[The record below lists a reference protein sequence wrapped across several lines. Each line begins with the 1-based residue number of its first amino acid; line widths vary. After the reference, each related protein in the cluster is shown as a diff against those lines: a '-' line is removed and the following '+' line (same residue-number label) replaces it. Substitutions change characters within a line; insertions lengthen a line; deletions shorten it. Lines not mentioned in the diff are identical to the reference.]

1 MHTVRSESS
10 TVPVATKWWSPVDLT
25 PGYFALVMGTG
36 IVSVALRL
44 CGYPAASE
52 VLLAIAVV
60 AYMVLVALNF
70 WRIIAYPAAVI
81 SDLTDIAQSFGFF
94 TFVAGSGVIG
104 SRLAM
109 AGWWTPAAVLLIVAA
124 VSWLFLG
131 YIVPV
136 VAVLGRAERPI
147 IKGANGLW
155 FIWVVGAQS
164 VAMLS
169 ATLEPILTEAREILA
184 ITAIFAWSLGLI
196 LYVAVAMFVALRLMT
211 FPLDPREF
219 NPPYWISMGAL
230 AITVVAAARI
240 AEMASAPMVDAT
252 RGLVAGMA
260 VLLWCFA
267 TWLIPALF
275 GVGIWRHAIHRVP
288 LKYEPSLWSIVFPL
302 GMYSVA
308 GIYLGRVNELPIVET
323 IGTAWLWVAVAAWV
337 LTFIAMLRAIV
348 LRIIRRR

>member
-1 MHTVRSESS
+1 
-10 TVPVATKWWSPVDLT
+10 
-25 PGYFALVMGTG
+25 
-36 IVSVALRL
+36 
-44 CGYPAASE
+44 
-52 VLLAIAVV
+52 
-60 AYMVLVALNF
+60 
-70 WRIIAYPAAVI
+70 
-81 SDLTDIAQSFGFF
+81 
-94 TFVAGSGVIG
+94 
-104 SRLAM
+104 
-109 AGWWTPAAVLLIVAA
+109 
-124 VSWLFLG
+124 
-131 YIVPV
+131 
-136 VAVLGRAERPI
+136 
-147 IKGANGLW
+147 
-155 FIWVVGAQS
+155 
-164 VAMLS
+164 
-169 ATLEPILTEAREILA
+169 
-184 ITAIFAWSLGLI
+184 
-196 LYVAVAMFVALRLMT
+196 
-211 FPLDPREF
+211 
-219 NPPYWISMGAL
+219 MGAL

>member
-1 MHTVRSESS
+1 MHTIGSDSS
-10 TVPVATKWWSPVDLT
+10 TASVTTKWWSPVDLT

-36 IVSVALRL
+36 IVSVALHL
-44 CGYPAASE
+44 CGYAVVSRL
-52 VLLAIAVV
+52 LLAITVV
-60 AYMVLVALNF
+60 AYVVLVVLNL
-70 WRIIAYPAAVI
+70 WRIIAYRSAVV
-81 SDLTDIAQSFGFF
+81 SDVSDIARSFGFF

-109 AGWWTPAAVLLIVAA
+109 AGWWTAAAVLLIVAA

-155 FIWVVGAQS
+155 FVWIVGAQS

-169 ATLEPILTEAREILA
+169 ATLEPILAGAREILA
-184 ITAIFAWSLGLI
+184 ITAVFAWSLGMI

-211 FPLDPREF
+211 FPLDPRDF
-219 NPPYWISMGAL
+219 NPTYWISMGAL

-252 RGLVAGMA
+252 RGLVAGTA

-275 GVGIWRHAIHRVP
+275 GVGVWRHVIHRVP
-288 LKYEPSLWSIVFPL
+288 LRYEPSLWSIVFPL

-308 GIYLGRVNELPIVET
+308 GIYLGRVNELPIVEAV
-323 IGTAWLWVAVAAWV
+323 GTAWLWVAVTAWAV
-337 LTFIAMLRAIV
+337 TFVAMIRAIL

>member
-10 TVPVATKWWSPVDLT
+10 AVPVATKWWSPVDLT

-36 IVSVALRL
+36 IVSVALLL
-44 CGYPAASE
+44 CGYAVASE
-52 VLLAIAVV
+52 VLLAIAVG
-60 AYMVLVALNF
+60 AYAVLVVLNL
-70 WRIIAYPAAVI
+70 WRLIAYRSAVM
-81 SDLTDIAQSFGFF
+81 SDLSDIAQSFGFF

-109 AGWWTPAAVLLIVAA
+109 AGWWTAAAVLLIVAA

-155 FIWVVGAQS
+155 FIWIVGAQS

-169 ATLEPILTEAREILA
+169 ATLEPILTDAREILA
-184 ITAIFAWSLGLI
+184 ITAVFAWSLGMI

-275 GVGIWRHAIHRVP
+275 GVGIWRHFFHKVP
-288 LKYEPSLWSIVFPL
+288 LRYEPALWSIVFPL

-308 GIYLGRVNELPIVET
+308 GIYLGRVNKLPIVEA
-323 IGTAWLWVAVAAWV
+323 IGTAWLWVAVIAWTI
-337 LTFIAMLRAIV
+337 TFIAMIRAIL